1 MKYTYSVPVEGSEED
16 GYTAVYRNPN
26 YKDKLLSCEDYFDG
40 KIQTGWDVFQ
50 RGLSLSENSP
60 CIGKRTV
67 KEGVLGDFEYLT
79 YREVEKMVK
88 DVGSG
93 LLHLNKF
100 KEATLKEFND
110 TKVKMLGIY
119 SVNTPEWLMCEQVC
133 NAFGLTLVPLYDT
146 LGEQST
152 EYILNTTELS
162 VVVCDNKCA
171 FKLLNLMP
179 RLNNSLSLVVVIGVD
194 NVDPGLS
201 YKNVTFMTW
210 NEVVQRGRNNPRE
223 FTPAKPTDVNT
234 ISYTSGVSGV
244 PKGVIVS
251 QHQHTSLVVIVNRI
265 VCDYKT
271 TEIDSPRVHLSY
283 LPLSHMYER
292 LYISCSYIEGSVV
305 GVFSGDVKNVLDD
318 IKTLKPNVF
327 PSVPRLYMRIHD
339 KVFSTVSQKNF
350 LVKMLF
356 NMGLNSKLKKI
367 KRSGEVTHRVWDKIL
382 FKKFKRLL
390 GGNVEW
396 MLTGSAPLS
405 PKVFDNIRAL
415 FSIPLISGYGLTE
428 TCAGA
433 FHTEKYDSDSSHVGG
448 PVPTMEFRLKSLP
461 DFNYYVTDKNPR
473 GELLLRGYNIVKSYY
488 RSDET
493 NRESFENGWFLTGD
507 IAELL
512 PNGAIRIIDRRKNIF
527 KLSQGEYIS
536 PEKLE
541 AIITA
546 VPVVCQAYVTGKSEY
561 LNPVAVVVPDEL
573 ELELWAKKNNCS
585 KMSRKEVAS
594 SKQFKDFLTNE
605 MKKVFDTSGVKG
617 FEKVK
622 TFHIDDELFAIE
634 NDLLT
639 TTNKLKRRNLQEV
652 EYRMEDEENKLN
664 IAKISGIVKD
674 GDITA
679 CKTLILND
687 GGITQVEDLYSMK
700 SLEKVTLCNNKIRDM
715 RFLEQNINLQ
725 SINLTRNLV
734 SEIISLQHLQNLTL
748 LNLSHN
754 NVNRYVDVVNVPNL
768 SKLVNLEVLILSHNN
783 IESFKAPNTFM
794 NKLKKITL
802 SHNKLREFPIS
813 DKYPVLNELRL
824 NSNKILTLPNNLELY
839 SCLKILD
846 LGNNQIVNVRGLYK
860 LSNLKDLNLSNN
872 PSVDVKEVLSNLKQL
887 KIYNSHPIEYYK
899 KGDSDG
905 VISASNS
912 DSNLAGVKSTEATSG
927 ANTNSYVSSSIES
940 KNNKNKRVRR
950 RRGLVTTDLNLIN
963 TAEVRPAV
971 FLSSMGYI
979 ACESLVFKHE
989 DSYYLDTL
997 RLNCSALL
1005 HILKRRKLGS
1015 KVNIGL
1021 IGSQVYVEPPAEIR
1035 SLVEDGATK
1044 SEDGSSEIIDR
1055 YTRSK
1060 CGGRSVGENGSVRSG
1075 VLRFLDVRNRFFGNR
1090 YYRLLDA
1097 TTVEEATKGASTPSS
1112 EDVGPYEKTMLL
1124 NCFLLDFLFS
1134 SSASAST
1141 TTRVSASKVMLF
1153 DLNLDKFNYINH
1165 NKGCYVGQETVNRI
1179 LNKILINKYRM
1190 YLLINKEGI
1199 DDTTSDTN
1207 ISGTG
1212 SSVMEELSELKLVEC
1227 LRKSHGN
1234 CDKRGMYVFIKKI
1247 MSDLRP
1253 VVLSKV
1259 SSSDKGL
1266 IDSKK
1271 LILLT
1276 LFDDFGFV
1284 LLNRNTELGEININS
1299 RLYSLHPVT

>member
-639 TTNKLKRRNLQEV
+639 TTNKLKRLEKV

-715 RFLEQNINLQ
+715 
-725 SINLTRNLV
+725 S
-734 SEIISLQHLQNLTL
+734 
-748 LNLSHN
+748 
-754 NVNRYVDVVNVPNL
+754 VPNI

-783 IESFKAPNTFM
+783 IESFKSPNTFM

-813 DKYPVLNELRL
+813 DKYPVLAELRL

-1044 SEDGSSEIIDR
+1044 SED
-1055 YTRSK
+1055 
-1060 CGGRSVGENGSVRSG
+1060 

>member
-1 MKYTYSVPVEGSEED
+1 MKYTYSVPIEGSEED
-16 GYTAVYRNPN
+16 GYTAVHRNPH

-40 KIQTGWDVFQ
+40 KVQTGWDVFQ

-67 KEGVLGDFEYLT
+67 KGGVLGDFEFLT

-100 KEATLKEFND
+100 KEVTLKEFNNA
-110 TKVKMLGIY
+110 KIKMLGIY

-152 EYILNTTELS
+152 EYIINTTELS

-171 FKLLNLMP
+171 FKLMNLMP
-179 RLNNSLSLVVVIGVD
+179 RLKTSLSLVVVIGVD
-194 NVDPGLS
+194 NVDPELN
-201 YKNVTFMTW
+201 YKNVLFMTW
-210 NEVVQRGRNNPRE
+210 SEVVQCGRNNPKE

-251 QHQHTSLVVIVNRI
+251 QYQHTSLVVIVNRI
-265 VCDYKT
+265 VCDHKT
-271 TEIDSPRVHLSY
+271 TGIDSPRVHLSY

-305 GVFSGDVKNVLDD
+305 GVFSGDVRNVLDD

-367 KRSGEVTHRVWDKIL
+367 RKSGEVTHKVWDKIL

-448 PVPTMEFRLKSLP
+448 PVATMEFRLKSLP

-488 RSDET
+488 RNDET

-512 PNGAIRIIDRRKNIF
+512 PNGALRIIDRRKNIF
-527 KLSQGEYIS
+527 KLSQ
-536 PEKLE
+536 
-541 AIITA
+541 
-546 VPVVCQAYVTGKSEY
+546 V
-561 LNPVAVVVPDEL
+561 D
-573 ELELWAKKNNCS
+573 
-585 KMSRKEVAS
+585 
-594 SKQFKDFLTNE
+594 
-605 MKKVFDTSGVKG
+605 
-617 FEKVK
+617 
-622 TFHIDDELFAIE
+622 
-634 NDLLT
+634 
-639 TTNKLKRRNLQEV
+639 
-652 EYRMEDEENKLN
+652 YRMDDEENKLDL
-664 IAKISGIVKD
+664 AKISGIVKD
-674 GDITA
+674 GDITK

-687 GGITQVEDLYSMK
+687 GGITQVEELYSMK
-700 SLEKVTLCNNKIRDM
+700 SLEKVTLCNNKIKDLR
-715 RFLEQNINLQ
+715 
-725 SINLTRNLV
+725 
-734 SEIISLQHLQNLTL
+734 
-748 LNLSHN
+748 
-754 NVNRYVDVVNVPNL
+754 NVPNL
-768 SKLVNLEVLILSHNN
+768 SKLANLEVLILSHNN
-783 IESFKAPNTFM
+783 IESFKSPNTFM

-813 DKYPVLNELRL
+813 DKYPVLTELRL
-824 NSNKILTLPNNLELY
+824 NSNKILSLPNNLELY

-846 LGNNQIVNVRGLYK
+846 LGNNQIVNLRGLYK

-887 KIYNSHPIEYYK
+887 KIYNSHPIAYYE
-899 KGDSDG
+899 KGDSE
-905 VISASNS
+905 SANSTTNS
-912 DSNLAGVKSTEATSG
+912 DSNVATIKSAESNSVTS
-927 ANTNSYVSSSIES
+927 TNSLVGSTVS
-940 KNNKNKRVRR
+940 NNKSNRIRR

-963 TAEVRPAV
+963 TAEIRPTV
-971 FLSSMGYI
+971 FLSSLGYI
-979 ACESLVFKHE
+979 ACESFVFRHE

-997 RLNCSALL
+997 KLNCGNLL

-1015 KVNIGL
+1015 KVNIGV
-1021 IGSQVYVEPPAEIR
+1021 IDSQVYVKPPAVIR
-1035 SLVEDGATK
+1035 SLID
-1044 SEDGSSEIIDR
+1044 DGSSD
-1055 YTRSK
+1055 
-1060 CGGRSVGENGSVRSG
+1060 CADGGSMKSD
-1075 VLRFLDVRNRFFGNR
+1075 LLKFLDVRNRFFGHR
-1090 YYRLLDA
+1090 YYELLDDVN
-1097 TTVEEATKGASTPSS
+1097 VEDAINCTSTPYSM
-1112 EDVGPYEKTMLL
+1112 EMGPYEKTMIL
-1124 NCFLLDFLFS
+1124 NCFLLDFLFNAGGN
-1134 SSASAST
+1134 ASATSK
-1141 TTRVSASKVMLF
+1141 VDAGKVMLF
-1153 DLNLDKFNYINH
+1153 DLNLDKFNYVNH

-1190 YLLINKEGI
+1190 YLLLNKDRVGN
-1199 DDTTSDTN
+1199 TTTGTN
-1207 ISGTG
+1207 ISDTSDG
-1212 SSVMEELSELKLVEC
+1212 VMDELNELKLVEC
-1227 LRKSHGN
+1227 LMKSHGN
-1234 CDKRGMYVFIKKI
+1234 CDKHSMYVLIKSL

-1253 VVLSKV
+1253 ASLTQIN
-1259 SSSDKGL
+1259 DGIKGL

-1271 LILLT
+1271 LIFLV
-1276 LFDDFGFV
+1276 LFDDFGFI
-1284 LLNRNTELGEININS
+1284 LLNRNTAIGEMNINN
-1299 RLYSLHPVT
+1299 RVYSLHSVT

>member
-16 GYTAVYRNPN
+16 GYTAVHRNPH
-26 YKDKLLSCEDYFDG
+26 YKDKLLSCEDFFDG

-60 CIGKRTV
+60 CIGKRTL
-67 KEGVLGDFEYLT
+67 KNNVLGDFEYLT

-93 LLHLNKF
+93 LLHLDKF
-100 KEATLKEFND
+100 REVTVKDFNNA
-110 TKVKMLGIY
+110 KVKMLGIY

-133 NAFGLTLVPLYDT
+133 NAFGLALVPLYDT

-152 EYILNTTELS
+152 EYIINTTELN

-179 RLNNSLSLVVVIGVD
+179 RLKTSLSLVVVIGVD
-194 NVDPGLS
+194 NVDPELS
-201 YKNVTFMTW
+201 YKNVSFMTW
-210 NEVVQRGRNNPRE
+210 NEVVQCGRNNPRE
-223 FTPAKPTDVNT
+223 FTPAKPTDLNT

-251 QHQHTSLVVIVNRI
+251 QYQHTSLVVIVNKI

-271 TEIDSPRVHLSY
+271 TGIDSPRVHLSY

-367 KRSGEVTHRVWDKIL
+367 RKTGEVTHKVWDKIL

-433 FHTEKYDSDSSHVGG
+433 FHTEKYDSDASHVGG

-488 RSDET
+488 RNDET

-512 PNGAIRIIDRRKNIF
+512 PNGALRIIDRRKNIF

-541 AIITA
+541 AVITA
-546 VPVVCQAYVTGKSEY
+546 IPLVCQAYVTGKSEY

-573 ELELWAKKNNCS
+573 EVEIWAKKNNFS
-585 KMSRKEVAS
+585 KLSRKEVVN
-594 SKQFKDFLTNE
+594 SKEFKEFLSNE
-605 MKKVFDTSGVKG
+605 MKKVFDTSGLKG

-639 TTNKLKRRNLQEV
+639 TTNKLKRLEK
-652 EYRMEDEENKLN
+652 EDYRMDDEENKLDL
-664 IAKISGIVKD
+664 AKISAIVKD

-700 SLEKVTLCNNKIRDM
+700 SLEKVTLCNNKIKDWS
-715 RFLEQNINLQ
+715 FLTQNINLQ

-734 SEIISLQHLQNLTL
+734 SEIINLQHLQNLTL

-754 NVNRYVDVVNVPNL
+754 NITELCNL
-768 SKLVNLEVLILSHNN
+768 NCLQSLRVLILNNNKIKVLILSHNN
-783 IESFKAPNTFM
+783 IETFKSPNAFM

-813 DKYPVLNELRL
+813 EKYPVLTELRL
-824 NSNKILTLPNNLELY
+824 NSNKILSLPNNLELY

-846 LGNNQIVNVRGLYK
+846 LGNNQIVNFRGLYK

-872 PSVDVKEVLSNLKQL
+872 PSVDVNEVLSNLKQL

-899 KGDSDG
+899 KDNGDSIKSTETNS
-905 VISASNS
+905 VINTNSFVSSSS
-912 DSNLAGVKSTEATSG
+912 DSNNKSKRIRRRVRPSKRRRMHNNNNISNSTS
-927 ANTNSYVSSSIES
+927 NISTNNSNNSSNSV
-940 KNNKNKRVRR
+940 NNKYTNNSNNSNNSNKS
-950 RRGLVTTDLNLIN
+950 N
-963 TAEVRPAV
+963 
-971 FLSSMGYI
+971 
-979 ACESLVFKHE
+979 
-989 DSYYLDTL
+989 
-997 RLNCSALL
+997 
-1005 HILKRRKLGS
+1005 
-1015 KVNIGL
+1015 
-1021 IGSQVYVEPPAEIR
+1021 
-1035 SLVEDGATK
+1035 
-1044 SEDGSSEIIDR
+1044 
-1055 YTRSK
+1055 
-1060 CGGRSVGENGSVRSG
+1060 
-1075 VLRFLDVRNRFFGNR
+1075 
-1090 YYRLLDA
+1090 
-1097 TTVEEATKGASTPSS
+1097 
-1112 EDVGPYEKTMLL
+1112 
-1124 NCFLLDFLFS
+1124 
-1134 SSASAST
+1134 
-1141 TTRVSASKVMLF
+1141 
-1153 DLNLDKFNYINH
+1153 
-1165 NKGCYVGQETVNRI
+1165 
-1179 LNKILINKYRM
+1179 NKYS
-1190 YLLINKEGI
+1190 NNSVNESVKE
-1199 DDTTSDTN
+1199 N
-1207 ISGTG
+1207 
-1212 SSVMEELSELKLVEC
+1212 V
-1227 LRKSHGN
+1227 
-1234 CDKRGMYVFIKKI
+1234 
-1247 MSDLRP
+1247 
-1253 VVLSKV
+1253 
-1259 SSSDKGL
+1259 
-1266 IDSKK
+1266 
-1271 LILLT
+1271 
-1276 LFDDFGFV
+1276 
-1284 LLNRNTELGEININS
+1284 
-1299 RLYSLHPVT
+1299 